1 MMTTLAAM
9 PQSSDDPEQH
19 LMVAVRSGVD
29 GSVEALVGRFQD
41 ELVGFFYHQCWDQ
54 GVAEELAQDVF
65 VNAYR
70 ARERWVPSA
79 RVRTWLYRI
88 AHNRW
93 IDHLRRQRPH
103 RSLSDIAVDDLE
115 APMQSLAMDGSVRER
130 LQAAVAALPD
140 GQRVVVGLVVD
151 GQLPYAEVARV
162 LAIPEGT
169 VKSRMFHAVRQL
181 RTALGD
187 LWEEVQP

>member
-1 MMTTLAAM
+1 
-9 PQSSDDPEQH
+9 
-19 LMVAVRSGVD
+19 MVAVRTGIN

-103 RSLSDIAVDDLE
+103 RSLHEIEVDDLE
-115 APMQSLAMDGSVRER
+115 APAVEVALDGSVRER
-130 LQAAVAALPD
+130 LQAAVAALPE

-181 RTALGD
+181 RSTLGD